1 MNKVFKKL
9 VTMLAAFVMVFS
21 FGFILTACGGDD
33 GDEVKISKVMNLSL
47 NPSIELILDKD
58 NKVVSVS
65 ANNDEGNFIIAN
77 ATFTGLTVDAA
88 VELFLQATK
97 NSGYIVEGLVNIGED
112 ELKIEI
118 SGERAFKLYEQVKKV
133 AADYLKDANINV
145 NISFDKITKAE
156 LQGLVRECMPDLDW
170 VIRLTEEQLL
180 EKIKESRQE
189 TKYIFSE
196 ELKDL
201 YYKTRAE
208 EILQAKFNA
217 VKELL
222 ATSPVLNA
230 FDFNI
235 LPDIDLSEVE
245 GETSLEKFTNYFEGK
260 ISQYTEKIVEYKTI
274 YEAQF
279 LAAESDYQKALN
291 NYLVAKQALLEAR
304 IQTPNIDLTDIEKAF
319 EDAEDALYGDEDKQI
334 KGAKETAN
342 EVLKLATDAIE
353 TAKEFVDGAV
363 TAILTLLDNDFMQ
376 EKMAEVK
383 ESFYAKFSSNQ
394 NFKEEIEASKSFWD
408 ALKPAV

>member
-1 MNKVFKKL
+1 MNKVFKKI

-33 GDEVKISKVMNLSL
+33 GDDVKSSKVMNLSL
-47 NPSIELILDKD
+47 NPSIELLLDKD

-77 ATFTGLTVDAA
+77 ATFTGLTADAA
-88 VELFLQATK
+88 VELFLQVTK
-97 NSGYIVEGLVNIGED
+97 NSGYIVEGSVNIGED

-118 SGERAFKLYEQVKKV
+118 SGESAAKLYETVKKA

-145 NISFDKITKAE
+145 NISFDKITKAD
-156 LQGLVRECMPDLDW
+156 LQSLVRECMPDLDW

-189 TKYIFSE
+189 TKDIFSE

-208 EILQAKFNA
+208 EILQAKFDA
-217 VKELL
+217 VKDLL

-230 FDFNI
+230 FNFEI

-245 GETSLEKFTNYFEGK
+245 GATSLEKFTNYFEAK
-260 ISQYTEKIVEYKTI
+260 IEEYTTKLAEYKAA
-274 YEAQF
+274 YETQF
-279 LAAESDYQKALN
+279 LAAESAYQKALN
-291 NYLVAKQALLEAR
+291 DYLVAKQALLEAR
-304 IQTPNIDLTDIEKAF
+304 LQTPDIDLTDLEKSF
-319 EDAEDALYGDEDKQI
+319 EDAEAALYGDEDKHI
-334 KGAKETAN
+334 EGAKETAN
-342 EVLKLATDAIE
+342 KALELASSAIE

-383 ESFYAKFSSNQ
+383 ENFYEEFSSNQ

>member
-1 MNKVFKKL
+1 MNKVFKKI

-33 GDEVKISKVMNLSL
+33 GDNVKTSKVMNLSL
-47 NPSIELILDKD
+47 NPSIELVLDKD

-77 ATFTGLTVDAA
+77 ATFTGLTADDA
-88 VELFLQATK
+88 VELFLQVTK
-97 NSGYIVEGLVNIGED
+97 NSGYIVEGSVNIGED

-118 SGERAFKLYEQVKKV
+118 SGESAAKLYETVKKA

-145 NISFDKITKAE
+145 NISFEKISKAD
-156 LQGLVRECMPDLDW
+156 LQNLVRECMPDVEW
-170 VIRLTEEQLL
+170 VTRLSEEQLL

-189 TKYIFSE
+189 TKDIFSE

-217 VKELL
+217 VKDLL

-230 FDFNI
+230 FNFEI

-245 GETSLEKFTNYFEGK
+245 GGTSLEKFTNYFESK
-260 ISQYTEKIVEYKTI
+260 IEEYTTKLSEYKAA
-274 YEAQF
+274 YETQF
-279 LAAESDYQKALN
+279 LAAEGAYQKALN
-291 NYLVAKQALLEAR
+291 DYLVAKQALLEAR
-304 IQTPNIDLTDIEKAF
+304 IETPSIDLTSLEKAF

-342 EVLKLATDAIE
+342 EALELASSAIE

-363 TAILTLLDNDFMQ
+363 TAILTMLDKDFMQ

-383 ESFYAKFSSNQ
+383 ENFYAEFSSNQ

-408 ALKPAV
+408 ALKPSV